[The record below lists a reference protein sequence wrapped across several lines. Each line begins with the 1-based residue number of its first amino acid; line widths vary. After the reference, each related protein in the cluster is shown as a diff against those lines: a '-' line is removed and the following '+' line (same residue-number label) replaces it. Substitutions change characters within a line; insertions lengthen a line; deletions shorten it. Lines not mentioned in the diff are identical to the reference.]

1 MSKLE
6 IVVADDHT
14 LMRQGLCKILDEQPD
29 WQVVAQ
35 ASNGREAVKL
45 VMELAPAVA
54 IFDIGMPLLN
64 GIEAT
69 RQLARRMP
77 DLKVL
82 IFQPVDLCTASL
94 SDSVSERGADRYE
107 LPADGRCLCSRGKFG
122 FPTSSAGRV
131 TAQC

>member
-82 IFQPVDLCTASL
+82 ILSTRRKPTSCRRCRPGL
-94 SDSVSERGADRYE
+94 SDT
-107 LPADGRCLCSRGKFG
+107 C
-122 FPTSSAGRV
+122 
-131 TAQC
+131 